1 MLLNSDPLKK
11 GQNNDNHIA
20 VYICYRVYMR
30 FLRAAIRHIFI
41 TWSYKNDHQ
50 EARLGEKTN
59 ILPPEDSSR
68 DQPCVIRDVIDSVG
82 DRWSLLTLG
91 HLARSPLR
99 FVALQ
104 RAIGDISKQVL
115 SRTLKRLEEDG
126 FISRTVHSGK
136 PLQVVYALTE
146 MGHSFINPLQAL
158 LNWAK
163 ENQDTITDARE
174 KFELKYV
181 PDDRQPHDLSKA

>member
-1 MLLNSDPLKK
+1 M
-11 GQNNDNHIA
+11 
-20 VYICYRVYMR
+20 
-30 FLRAAIRHIFI
+30 
-41 TWSYKNDHQ
+41 
-50 EARLGEKTN
+50 GEITN
-59 ILPPEDSSR
+59 ILPPEDTSH
-68 DQPCVIRDVIDSVG
+68 DQSCVIRDVVDRVG

-91 HLARSPLR
+91 HLARGPLR
-99 FVALQ
+99 FIALQ

-146 MGHSFINPLQAL
+146 MGNSFLIPLQAL

-163 ENQDTITDARE
+163 ENQSTITDARE
-174 KFELKYV
+174 KYTLKYAI
-181 PDDRQPHDLSKA
+181 DDCHASQGGDE

>member
-1 MLLNSDPLKK
+1 MS
-11 GQNNDNHIA
+11 
-20 VYICYRVYMR
+20 
-30 FLRAAIRHIFI
+30 
-41 TWSYKNDHQ
+41 
-50 EARLGEKTN
+50 EKTN
-59 ILPPEDSSR
+59 ILPPEGTR
-68 DQPCVIRDVIDSVG
+68 QDQACVIRDVVDRVG
-82 DRWSLLTLG
+82 DRWSLLALG

-99 FVALQ
+99 FIALQ

-146 MGHSFINPLQAL
+146 MGNSFLTPLQAL

-163 ENQDTITDARE
+163 ENQNTITDARE
-174 KFELKYV
+174 KFTLKYA
-181 PDDRQPHDLSKA
+181 PEGCHASSPE